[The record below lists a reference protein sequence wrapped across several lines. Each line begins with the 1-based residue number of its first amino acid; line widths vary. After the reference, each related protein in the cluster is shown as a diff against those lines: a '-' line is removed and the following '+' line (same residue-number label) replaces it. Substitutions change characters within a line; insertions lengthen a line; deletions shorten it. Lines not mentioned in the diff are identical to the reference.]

1 MPFSSPR
8 RSPRLFSPNY
18 FRVIITGGDFQRQR
32 GRFLGFC
39 LAPNGTAHAVTT
51 GHANVFLDSG
61 VVVIVPTYFLCL
73 LTPDAA
79 SPLLRLSSIGV
90 AYLDEPPPG
99 YALHAS
105 RNPNPSPSHVSGVV
119 PSYPIQYTTSS
130 NDGSAASP
138 LLLKPLPE
146 LTVVSRLEEKLLVFR
161 LQEGIVASSCLRPA
175 LRKPISLGTTENPV

>member
-1 MPFSSPR
+1 MPFSSPP
-8 RSPRLFSPNY
+8 RSPRLFSPDY
-18 FRVIITGGDFQRQR
+18 SRVIITGGDFQRQR

-61 VVVIVPTYFLCL
+61 VVVIVPTYFLRL
-73 LTPDAA
+73 LTPDAT
-79 SPLLRLSSIGV
+79 SPFLRLSSTGV
-90 AYLDEPPPG
+90 AYLAEPPPG
-99 YALHAS
+99 YYALHAS
-105 RNPNPSPSHVSGVV
+105 RNPNLSPSHVSSVV

-146 LTVVSRLEEKLLVFR
+146 LTVVNK
-161 LQEGIVASSCLRPA
+161 
-175 LRKPISLGTTENPV
+175 